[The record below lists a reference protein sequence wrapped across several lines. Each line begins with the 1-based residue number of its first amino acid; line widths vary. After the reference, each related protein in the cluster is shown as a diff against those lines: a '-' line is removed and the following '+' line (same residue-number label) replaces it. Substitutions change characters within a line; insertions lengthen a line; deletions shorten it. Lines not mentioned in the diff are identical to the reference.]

1 MKTKHPSLIFR
12 ISYLSHL
19 SSLNFKKM
27 LTKHNVEGFEA
38 FQSKA
43 EELGKEDKPLY
54 VYFSGSK
61 TSDGKNQNYQST
73 ENNLILKS
81 CHFLGKSWCP
91 DCVTAQPVVESTL
104 EKEVK
109 VPTNYLYVGV
119 GDRSFWKDQSCIFR
133 TSPLT
138 KLKSVPTLFKWG
150 CMENRLEEDKLF
162 KPDMIT
168 MLLED

>member
-1 MKTKHPSLIFR
+1 
-12 ISYLSHL
+12 
-19 SSLNFKKM
+19 M

-38 FQSKA
+38 FQAKA

-61 TSDGKNQNYQST
+61 TRDGKNQKVQKKILFIPKIC
-73 ENNLILKS
+73 NL
-81 CHFLGKSWCP
+81 LGKSWCP

-104 EKEVK
+104 EREVK

>member
-1 MKTKHPSLIFR
+1 
-12 ISYLSHL
+12 
-19 SSLNFKKM
+19 M
-27 LTKHNVEGFEA
+27 LTKHSVEGFEA
-38 FQSKA
+38 FQAKA

-61 TSDGKNQNYQST
+61 TSDGKYANVQVENQFSSEIKIVT
-73 ENNLILKS
+73 
-81 CHFLGKSWCP
+81 FVLGKSWCP

-104 EKEVK
+104 EKDVK

>member
-1 MKTKHPSLIFR
+1 MVLSEKTSAR
-12 ISYLSHL
+12 IAALTL
-19 SSLNFKKM
+19 PAIKKM
-27 LTKHNVEGFEA
+27 H
-38 FQSKA
+38 
-43 EELGKEDKPLY
+43 
-54 VYFSGSK
+54 
-61 TSDGKNQNYQST
+61 
-73 ENNLILKS
+73 I
-81 CHFLGKSWCP
+81 LGKSWCP

-133 TSPLT
+133 TNPLT

-162 KPDMIT
+162 KPDMIA